1 MKVFLKRL
9 FSRARQAHQYNAHI
23 AARLDHALRTRSSVA
38 KLANACLWV
47 LFHVARVLQRL
58 RHGQWRLRR
67 SKANHLSSRGPTPWE
82 APVDSNPVKR
92 GVLIVA
98 ELSIPQCRY
107 YRVEQKVTMFG
118 YLGQPARVVSWTDPN
133 QAFTL
138 LQTSTLVILY
148 RTPATREMRAF
159 VDEAHR
165 LGIPVVF
172 DIDDLVFDVEAY
184 SLNSNLRKLPA
195 AEQKDL
201 LAGAQLYNDMLR
213 LADHAIASTPVLKEH
228 MQPFQE
234 GSLFLV
240 ENGLG
245 DALRE
250 LSEEDHGFPDTGKVI
265 IGYGSGTRTHD
276 SDFAEVTDALAQLLS
291 EYACVEL
298 AIFGHLNLPDSLAP
312 YASQIKRVPFINSD
326 DYYRALRQFDINLAP
341 LEPGVFNDSKSNI
354 KYLEASVFGIPSV
367 ASPRATFVDIIRHGE
382 NGFLADD
389 TQTWHEALVSLVEN
403 PQLRRDIGQ
412 QARDTVLARYSLPTL
427 AEQQL
432 LPLLSLPASKQ
443 PKAAPYHVM
452 VVNVLFSPLSFGG
465 ATIVAEQMAKEL
477 HAREDT
483 RVTVVTGCFNGDL
496 APGEIRQYTWQG
508 IPVFAIGLIGG
519 DKKTEFSNPVADA
532 CFDTIIE
539 AVRPDAVHLHSI
551 QTLGAGVTKT
561 CRSLN
566 IPYLITL
573 HDAWWLCERQFMV
586 NDNGYCGQEAI
597 DPLVCAECVDD
608 PALNYSRRF
617 FLQDALYHASL
628 LLAPSR
634 FQQQLHVNSGCPAEK
649 VVVNKNGVLPPET
662 VYKKHAGTGK
672 DSPLVFAYLGGVADH
687 KGYPW
692 LKSLFESLEH
702 DNYVLRLVDIQAR
715 FGKATIHEA
724 DWKVRGSV
732 EVVPPFDTETMDDF
746 YAGIDVLLFPSQWK
760 ESFGLTVR
768 EAMLRDVWVI
778 STECGGPS
786 EDLVSGVNGDVVD
799 MNDSEGYRQAVLK
812 CLQQPELIRE
822 YRNPLAS
829 QVRTFDQQ
837 ADELHDLLK
846 TTIEESRVVIATD
859 A

>member
-23 AARLDHALRTRSSVA
+23 ATRFDHALRTRSNVA
-38 KLANACLWV
+38 KFANACLWV
-47 LFHVARVLQRL
+47 LFHVAQLIQRL

-67 SKANHLSSRGPTPWE
+67 SKADHSSSRQPPPWD
-82 APVDSNPVKR
+82 APIGTNPVNR

-98 ELSIPQCRY
+98 ELSIPQCRH
-107 YRVEQKVTMFG
+107 YRVEQKVTMLG
-118 YLGQPARVVSWTDPN
+118 HLGQPARVVSWTDSN
-133 QAFTL
+133 QALSL
-138 LQTSTLVILY
+138 LQTSTLVIFY
-148 RTPATREMRAF
+148 RTPATKDMQALVE
-159 VDEAHR
+159 EAHR

-195 AEQKDL
+195 AEQKEL
-201 LAGAQLYNDMLR
+201 LEGAQLYNDMLR

-228 MQPFQE
+228 MRPFQE
-234 GSLFLV
+234 GALCLV
-240 ENGLG
+240 ENGL
-245 DALRE
+245 DDSLRQ

-276 SDFAEVTDALAQLLS
+276 ADFAEVADALALLLS
-291 EYACVEL
+291 EYPCVEL
-298 AIFGHLNLPDSLAP
+298 AIFGHLNLPDSLTP
-312 YASQIKRVPFINSD
+312 YRSQIKRVPFINSD

-341 LEPGVFNDSKSNI
+341 LESGVFNDAKSNI
-354 KYLEASVFGIPSV
+354 KYLEASVFGIPSI

-389 TQTWHEALVSLVEN
+389 TQAWHKALVSLVKD
-403 PQLRRDIGQ
+403 PQQRYRIGQ
-412 QARDTVLARYSLPTL
+412 EARHTVLSRYSLPTL
-427 AEQQL
+427 AQQQL
-432 LPLLSLPASKQ
+432 LPLLSLSAAQQPAAEQ
-443 PKAAPYHVM
+443 YHVM

-477 HAREDT
+477 HAKKDM

-519 DKKTEFSNPVADA
+519 DKETEFSNPTADA
-532 CFDTIIE
+532 CFDTIIK
-539 AVRPDAVHLHSI
+539 ATRPDAVHLHSI
-551 QTLGAGVTKT
+551 QTLGAGVTKI

-586 NDNGYCGQEAI
+586 NENGYCGQEAI

-608 PALNYSRRF
+608 PALTYTRRF
-617 FLQDALYHASL
+617 FLQEALNHAAL
-628 LLAPSR
+628 LLTPSH
-634 FQQQLHVNSGCPAEK
+634 FQRQLHVNSGCPAEK
-649 VVVNKNGVLPPET
+649 VVVNKNGVLPPGKT
-662 VYKKHAGTGK
+662 YAKHTAKEK
-672 DSPLVFAYLGGVADH
+672 DGPVVFAYLGGVADH

-692 LKSLFESLEH
+692 LKSLFESFEH
-702 DNYVLRLVDIQAR
+702 DNYILRLVDIQAR
-715 FGKATIHEA
+715 FGRATIHKD
-724 DWKVRGSV
+724 DWKVRGKV
-732 EVVPPFDTETMDDF
+732 EVALPFDTQAMDDF
-746 YAGIDVLLFPSQWK
+746 YADIDVLLFPSQWK

-799 MNDSEGYRQAVLK
+799 MNDSEGYRQAILK
-812 CLQQPELIRE
+812 CLQNPEFIRE
-822 YRNPLAS
+822 YKNPLAA
-829 QVRTFDQQ
+829 QVRTFNQQ
-837 ADELHDLLK
+837 ADELHGLMK
-846 TTIEESRVVIATD
+846 TTIEESRGVIATD